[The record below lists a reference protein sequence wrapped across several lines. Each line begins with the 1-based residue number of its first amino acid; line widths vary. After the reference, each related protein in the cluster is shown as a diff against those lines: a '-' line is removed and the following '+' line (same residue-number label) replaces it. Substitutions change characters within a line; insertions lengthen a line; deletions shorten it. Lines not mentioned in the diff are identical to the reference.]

1 MCALQGSFLHRKRV
15 STTTKDFLLHTTAI
29 ANRQHTHRATMAGA
43 LVSAS
48 TGAMGSLLRKL
59 GAMLTDEYKMLK
71 NVRNDIKLLKD
82 ELEVMNAFL
91 LKMSDVEE
99 PDEPTKLR
107 VTAVREMSYKIEDN
121 IDKFMV
127 LVVDR
132 ESCSPEARGIRK
144 LIDKCNSLLPDVKT
158 RHKIAKEVKDI
169 KNQLKEVSD
178 RFLRYKTDESS
189 SMPAKDKVD
198 PRLRAVWRD
207 ATELVG
213 INGPRDELVKWL
225 NEKEGESLRS
235 VSIVGYGGLGKTT
248 LATQIRANLGAGA
261 TFECGA
267 FVSISRKP
275 DMKAILRSIL
285 SQITKQDNAYSGLDD
300 IQLLMDKIREFLQDR
315 RYFIIIDD
323 IWEPG
328 TWETL
333 KCAFVKNTCGSRIM
347 ITTRIVDVAKFCS
360 PSNKDLVY
368 EMKPL
373 SEADSK
379 KLFFKRIFGC
389 EESCPDKL
397 KEASKDILKKCH
409 GLPLAINAISS
420 LLATTTET
428 KEEWDRV
435 RHSIRS
441 SKAKSD
447 IIETMNYIL
456 SLSYFD
462 LPHHLRSCILYLAL
476 FPEDELIGRQR
487 LVRRWISEGF
497 IHGENGQDLMELG
510 EEYFHELVNR
520 SLIMPEEIGYDG
532 KVGYCRVH
540 DTILDFLIAKSSEE
554 NLCTVLKKQCKP
566 DGIVRR
572 LSLMGTEDE
581 EILEQL
587 DLSHAR
593 SIGAFGD
600 IKRLPP
606 LGKSKSLRVLDVQ
619 GCYELQNHHIKD
631 IERLYQLRYLDISGT
646 GITELPKQI
655 GELQY
660 LETLITS
667 YDLCELPESTSRLRR
682 LARLFVGPDCKL
694 PDGLG
699 NLVNL
704 QELGWIDALK
714 LKHVEEL
721 GKLPN
726 LRKLKIILRTDG
738 IEGNK
743 LVQSK
748 EKLVSALCKLD
759 ECGLCSLSIDYYLG
773 EKDGEEPFLP
783 ALGCIHEVRVY
794 GGDIFWIIR
803 WLPSLPNL
811 QKLYFANPK
820 KIEQQ
825 DIEMIG
831 LIPNLLELSLPL
843 YGIDDTQ
850 GLIIRCKG
858 FQQLQSFVV
867 YFSRMGGL
875 MFEPGAMPRLKEL
888 KHHCLK
894 EKPKSDAGDFDFGIQ
909 YLSSLAHL
917 TVNLFCIDSTAAEVK
932 AAEDA
937 FKSMAEAN
945 PNRPT
950 LMMTINL

>member
-1 MCALQGSFLHRKRV
+1 
-15 STTTKDFLLHTTAI
+15 
-29 ANRQHTHRATMAGA
+29 MAGA

-48 TGAMGSLLRKL
+48 TGAMGSLLGKL

-71 NVRNDIKLLKD
+71 NVRGDIKFLKD

-99 PDEPTKLR
+99 ADEPTRLR

-127 LVVDR
+127 LVVEP
-132 ESCSPEARGIRK
+132 ESGSSEADGIRK
-144 LIDKCNSLLPDVKT
+144 LIDKCKSLLPEIKT
-158 RHKIAKEVKDI
+158 RRKIAKEVKDI

-189 SMPAKDKVD
+189 SLPRKDKVD
-198 PRLRAVWRD
+198 PRLRAVYKD

-213 INGPRDELVKWL
+213 IDGPRDELVKWL
-225 NEKEGESLRS
+225 NEKEVESLRF

-248 LATQIRANLGAGA
+248 LATQIRVNLVGTGE

-285 SQITKQDNAYSGLDD
+285 SQITKKDNVYSRLDD
-300 IQLLMDKIREFLQDR
+300 IQLLIDKIREFLQDR

-323 IWEPG
+323 IWELG

-333 KCAFVKNTCGSRIM
+333 KCAFVKNKCGIRIM
-347 ITTRIVDVAKFCS
+347 ITTCIVDVAKCCS
-360 PSNKDLVY
+360 PSNEDLVY

-389 EESCPDKL
+389 EESCPDSL
-397 KEASKDILKKCH
+397 KEASKDVLKKCR
-409 GLPLAINAISS
+409 GLPLAITAISS
-420 LLATTTET
+420 LLATTRET

-441 SKAKSD
+441 SKAKID
-447 IIETMNYIL
+447 IIETINYIL

-462 LPHHLRSCILYLAL
+462 LPHHLRSCLLYLAL
-476 FPEDELIGRQR
+476 FREDEMIERQR

-497 IHGENGQDLMELG
+497 IHGESGQDLMELG
-510 EEYFHELVNR
+510 EEYFHELVNI
-520 SLIMPEEIGYDG
+520 SLIQPERIGYDG

-572 LSLMGTEDE
+572 LSLTGSEDE

-593 SIGAFGD
+593 SIGASGN
-600 IKRLPP
+600 IERLPS
-606 LGKSKSLRVLDVQ
+606 LGKSKSLRVLDLQ
-619 GCYELQNHHIKD
+619 GCCKLQNHHIKD
-631 IERLYQLRYLDISGT
+631 IETLYQLRYLDLSCT
-646 GITELPKQI
+646 GITELPRKI

-660 LETLITS
+660 LETLVAPDRL
-667 YDLCELPESTSRLRR
+667 YELPESTTRLRR
-682 LARLFVGPDCKL
+682 LTRLFVSPRCKL
-694 PDGLG
+694 ADLLG

-704 QELGWIDALK
+704 QELDIVALE
-714 LKHVEEL
+714 LKNVEEL
-721 GKLPN
+721 GKLIN
-726 LRKLKIILRTDG
+726 LRKLKINLDLGR
-738 IEGNK
+738 IESNK
-743 LVQSK
+743 LVQFK
-748 EKLVSALCKLD
+748 EKLVSSLCKLD
-759 ECGLCSLSIDYYLG
+759 ECGLISLSIYYDLG
-773 EKDGEEPFLP
+773 EKDGEEPFVP
-783 ALGCIHEVRVY
+783 ALGCIHEVCVS
-794 GGDIFWIIR
+794 GEDIFWISR
-803 WLPSLPNL
+803 WLAAFPNL
-811 QKLYFANPK
+811 HILFLSNSQ
-820 KIEQQ
+820 IDQQ

-831 LIPNLLELSLPL
+831 LIPNLLELALHI
-843 YGIDDTQ
+843 GIDQTQ
-850 GLIIRCKG
+850 QLVIRCKG
-858 FQQLQSFVV
+858 FQLLHSFVV
-867 YFSRMGGL
+867 YGARMGDL
-875 MFEPGAMPRLKEL
+875 MFEPGAMPRLEEL
-888 KHHCLK
+888 ELNNF
-894 EKPKSDAGDFDFGIQ
+894 EENPKSAAVDFNFGIQ
-909 YLSSLAHL
+909 HLSSLGCL
-917 TVNLFCIDSTAAEVK
+917 TVGLSCVDSEVK

-950 LMMTINL
+950 LMMSRQKPHRVL